1 MNEMKTLIRKSTAT
15 LLLAMIFT
23 AGMMAQAG
31 PGKGLNQNAECRLSQ
46 VIPDL
51 TDDQIASLKDLRT
64 DQLKSTQDYKN
75 QMGEIK
81 ARQRTIWS
89 QTPID
94 QKAAGKL
101 IDEKSELSN
110 KHQKQS
116 LAHRAAISE
125 ILTVEQQQ
133 AMKQMNTRKQNFTQ
147 NNGRR
152 NGNFHQGRRGQGQG
166 QGRQFTQ
173 SRRGGQGQGQGRN
186 NSQNAGQRRW

>member
-1 MNEMKTLIRKSTAT
+1 MKTLFRKSTAT

-51 TDDQIASLKDLRT
+51 TDDQIASLEDLRT
-64 DQLKSTQDYKN
+64 DQMKSTQDYKN

-101 IDEKSELSN
+101 IDEKTELSN

-125 ILTVEQQQ
+125 VLTVEQQQ
-133 AMKQMNTRKQNFTQ
+133 AMKQMNTRRQNFSQ

-152 NGNFHQGRRGQGQG
+152 QGNFHQGRRGQG

-173 SRRGGQGQGQGRN
+173 SRRGGQGQGRN